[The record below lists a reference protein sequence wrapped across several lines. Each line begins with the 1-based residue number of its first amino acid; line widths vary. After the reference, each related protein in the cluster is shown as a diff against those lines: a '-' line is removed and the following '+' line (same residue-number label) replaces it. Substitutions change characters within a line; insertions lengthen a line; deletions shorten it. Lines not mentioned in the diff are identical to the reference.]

1 MSYIFKEWSPALL
14 HLNLIDRE
22 QYRNCHIH
30 SPHKPQTPT
39 MGYKLHE
46 PKESIDI
53 PQVQRAIVCLPN
65 GRLGHA
71 RDAPVPP
78 LAPDMVLVRTAAV
91 ALNPTDHK
99 MVANFPTPGA
109 VSGCDFAGTVVAV
122 GSAATERV
130 KVGDRVCGGVHGANP
145 LDPAVGA
152 FAEYVGATADILAVI
167 PPDLS
172 FTNAA
177 AIGGAGP
184 ATMALALR
192 DELGLSINASSE
204 RKEEFV
210 LVYGGSTATGTM
222 ALQFL
227 RSAEAVFDYHSE
239 RCAEEIRSYTK
250 DTLRYVLDCITEP
263 ATIDLCLRSIGR
275 AGGKYCGLEAFADE
289 LRSRKAV
296 SMEWV
301 LALSIFG
308 KRIALDRGYGRE
320 ADPKHRV
327 LGREMFEEV
336 ERMLQDKELRAH
348 PVRVMNE
355 SWEDIPQGLDLLK
368 AKKVSGEKLVYIVD
382 QRQTGL

>member
-1 MSYIFKEWSPALL
+1 
-14 HLNLIDRE
+14 
-22 QYRNCHIH
+22 
-30 SPHKPQTPT
+30 

-46 PKESIDI
+46 PKECIDI

-65 GRLGHA
+65 GRLGHV
-71 RDAPVPP
+71 RDAPIPR

-122 GSAATERV
+122 GSAATERF

-152 FAEYVGATADILAVI
+152 FAEYVGATADILAAI

-172 FTNAA
+172 FTDAA

-192 DELGLSINASSE
+192 DELGLSIDASSE

-210 LVYGGSTATGTM
+210 LVYGGTTATGTM

-227 RSAEAVFDYHSE
+227 RRLVLYTEFTWDMTDHNLRAGYRAIATCSPKNADLVRSYGAEAVFDYHSE
-239 RCAEEIRSYTK
+239 QCAEEIRSYTK
-250 DTLRYVLDCITEP
+250 NTLRYVLDCITEP
-263 ATIDLCLRSIGR
+263 ATVDLCLRSIGR

-336 ERMLQDKELRAH
+336 ERMLQLKELRAH
-348 PVRVMNE
+348 PVRVMKE
-355 SWEDIPQGLDLLK
+355 GWEDIPQGLALLK
-368 AKKVSGEKLVYIVD
+368 AKQVSGEKLVYLVD

>member
-1 MSYIFKEWSPALL
+1 
-14 HLNLIDRE
+14 
-22 QYRNCHIH
+22 
-30 SPHKPQTPT
+30 

-65 GRLGHA
+65 GRLGHV
-71 RDAPVPP
+71 RDAPLPR

-122 GSAATERV
+122 GSAATERF

-167 PPDLS
+167 PPHVS

-192 DELGLSINASSE
+192 DELGLSIDASSE

-227 RSAEAVFDYHSE
+227 RRAGYRAIATCSPKNADLVRSYGAEAVFDYHSE

-250 DTLRYVLDCITEP
+250 NTLRYVLDCITEP
-263 ATIDLCLRSIGR
+263 ATVDICLRSIGR

-348 PVRVMNE
+348 PVRVMHE
-355 SWEDIPQGLDLLK
+355 SWEDIPQGLALLK

-382 QRQTGL
+382 HRQTGL